1 MKKRFYF
8 ISILILGV
16 LTIANIYSTAQYL
29 LGSPAP
35 TAKVRL
41 KVVDVLTRL
50 PVSGA
55 CVCIP
60 EGEIYACTDDRGN
73 TPLIEVPVIADHTF
87 DNIYKRNFGLITVI
101 VYKENYVDHI
111 MMNITVRE
119 NEVRQGITVALFPRQ
134 ESSPP
139 FVSIVET
146 PDENWVKELIDK
158 YRKK

>member
-8 ISILILGV
+8 VSILILGV
-16 LTIANIYSTAQYL
+16 LVLANIYSTAQYL

-35 TAKVRL
+35 TAKVRF

-50 PVSGA
+50 PVCGA

-60 EGEIYACTDDRGN
+60 EGEIYTYTDDKGN
-73 TPLIEVPVIADHTF
+73 TPLIEVPVIADRSF
-87 DNIYKRNFGLITVI
+87 DNIHKRDFGLITVI
-101 VYKENYVDHI
+101 IYKENYVDHI

-119 NEVRQGITVALFPRQ
+119 KEVRQGITVALFPRQ

-139 FVSIVET
+139 FVSVVET
-146 PDENWVKELIDK
+146 PDDKWIKELIDK
-158 YRKK
+158 YRKN